1 MVDLYTEY
9 TCYIMKIG
17 YVRQDLIGSAKYEV
31 QSVEYRIRNYLT
43 YIWAHHISG
52 TADL

>member
-1 MVDLYTEY
+1 MVDLFTEY

-31 QSVEYRIRNYLT
+31 QSVEHTI
-43 YIWAHHISG
+43 
-52 TADL
+52 

>member
-1 MVDLYTEY
+1 MMDLFTEY

-17 YVRQDLIGSAKYEV
+17 TVRQDLIGSAKYEV

-43 YIWAHHISG
+43 YIWVHHISE